1 MKLPAFIL
9 IALLILFSCKSSKDS
24 TVSSKTAITT
34 KSDEPDKI
42 KQSSAEEPVN
52 DKIYRLYVSFFSRG
66 PGIDRKAKIAFDN
79 FIIKYES
86 DNNLKIEYEAIKWGR
101 EGEIDY
107 CFQLN
112 NLSKKQQGKF
122 ITETRK
128 ILETSK
134 LVHIRENAECVY
146 KKGKK

>member
-1 MKLPAFIL
+1 M
-9 IALLILFSCKSSKDS
+9 SCKTSKDS
-24 TVSSKTAITT
+24 TVSSKPAISA
-34 KSDEPDKI
+34 KSDEHDKI
-42 KQSSAEEPVN
+42 KQTSTEKLVN
-52 DKIYRLYVSFFSRG
+52 DTIYRLYVSFFSRAS
-66 PGIDRKAKIAFDN
+66 GIDHKVKESFDE
-79 FIIKYES
+79 FIVKYES
-86 DNNLKIEYEAIKWGR
+86 DNNLKIEYEVVKWGR

-134 LVHIRENAECVY
+134 LVHIRENAECIY
-146 KKGKK
+146 KK